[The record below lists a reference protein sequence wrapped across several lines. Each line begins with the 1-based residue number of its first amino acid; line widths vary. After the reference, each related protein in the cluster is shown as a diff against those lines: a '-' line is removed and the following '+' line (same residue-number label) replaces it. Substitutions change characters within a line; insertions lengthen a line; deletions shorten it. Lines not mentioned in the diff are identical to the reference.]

1 MSMGCEHQ
9 AGSRCWA
16 LVSGA
21 HRGLL
26 STTEAQYWS
35 QGGVQEL
42 ASRLSTT
49 GHGLVWASL
58 RAVAEK
64 KSHLD
69 PSGSPCVAL
78 APRHLNSQDGKGQ
91 FLTFSP
97 HSYSL
102 GVGLPWKLLLSACN

>member
-64 KSHLD
+64 KVTLILQE
-69 PSGSPCVAL
+69 AL
-78 APRHLNSQDGKGQ
+78 AW
-91 FLTFSP
+91 
-97 HSYSL
+97 
-102 GVGLPWKLLLSACN
+102 PWHPAT